1 MVQISFDNNQ
11 SFYSKQVNA
20 ISTYFETE
28 KLKNKDL
35 DFETAFS
42 MWLTNGYGEK
52 FRHLYLV
59 KNQQYN

>member
-1 MVQISFDNNQ
+1 MVQISTDSDA
-11 SFYSKQVNA
+11 SFYSKQVHA
-20 ISTYFETE
+20 ISTFFESE